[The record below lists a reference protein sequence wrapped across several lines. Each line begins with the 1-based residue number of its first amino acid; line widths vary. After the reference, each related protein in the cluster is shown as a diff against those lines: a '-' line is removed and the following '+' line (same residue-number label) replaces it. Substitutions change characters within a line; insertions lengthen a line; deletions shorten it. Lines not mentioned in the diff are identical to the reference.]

1 MKMKMQIEHSSK
13 KGCIGCKKKIIM
25 THRKDMIYGD
35 YLIDD
40 RTANGAAQFK
50 GEHIHFGT
58 SKFPDWASVVKYL
71 L

>member
-1 MKMKMQIEHSSK
+1 
-13 KGCIGCKKKIIM
+13 
-25 THRKDMIYGD
+25 MIYGD

-50 GEHIHFGT
+50 GEHLHFGT